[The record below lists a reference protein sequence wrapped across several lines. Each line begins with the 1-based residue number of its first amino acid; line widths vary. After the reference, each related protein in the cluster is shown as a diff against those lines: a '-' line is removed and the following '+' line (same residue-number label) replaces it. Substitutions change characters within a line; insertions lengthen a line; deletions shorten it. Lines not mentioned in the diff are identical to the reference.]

1 MQQPSEPAP
10 RLTNEQQLEFT
21 AWLGA
26 RYPGAEDD
34 AQQFFVEELSQPQSV
49 GALVRSLPGPF
60 RAHLVASLAVETEA
74 ELVQTLVESAA
85 RTAARYGRATSR
97 SALQRLKSHEYTV
110 DAARIGAPP
119 PTHTRTHVRC

>member
-34 AQQFFVEELSQPQSV
+34 AQQSFVEELSQPQSV
-49 GALVRSLPGPF
+49 GALVRRLPGPF

-85 RTAARYGRATSR
+85 RTLSLQGLVPVGLASWLTMMLFSTLASLALLWRAR
-97 SALQRLKSHEYTV
+97 
-110 DAARIGAPP
+110 
-119 PTHTRTHVRC
+119 